1 MCDSIS
7 IVGMTHNDRAIRGL
21 TAKKGNTMKNYPE
34 TLSAKEAYDMTESVG
49 IQKLSTAAGQILA
62 PVAYVLREDTN
73 ADGEINEIVSVKDE
87 DGTVYA
93 TNSKTFVREFKKV
106 LDCVKDDFS
115 QVHHIEVVQGRSKNN
130 RTYITMRW
138 VD

>member
-1 MCDSIS
+1 
-7 IVGMTHNDRAIRGL
+7 
-21 TAKKGNTMKNYPE
+21 MKNYPE
-34 TLSAKEAYDMTESVG
+34 TLTAKEAYDMTESIG
-49 IQKLSTAAGQILA
+49 IQKLSAAAGQILE

-73 ADGEINEIVSVKDE
+73 ADGEINEIVSIKDA

-106 LDCVKDDFS
+106 LDCVKDDFA

-130 RTYITMRW
+130 RTYISMRW

>member
-7 IVGMTHNDRAIRGL
+7 IVGKISHNRAFRGL

-34 TLSAKEAYDMTESVG
+34 TLTAKEAYDMTESIG
-49 IQKLSTAAGQILA
+49 IQKLSTAAGQILE

-73 ADGEINEIVSVKDE
+73 SDGEINEIVSIKDQ

-106 LDCVKDDFS
+106 LDCVKDDFA

-130 RTYITMRW
+130 RTYISMRW

>member
-1 MCDSIS
+1 
-7 IVGMTHNDRAIRGL
+7 
-21 TAKKGNTMKNYPE
+21 MKNYPE
-34 TLSAKEAYDMTESVG
+34 TLTAKEAYDMTESVG
-49 IQKLSTAAGQILA
+49 IQKLSTAAGQILE

-73 ADGEINEIVSVKDE
+73 PKTGEVIEIASIKDA

-106 LDCVKDDFS
+106 LDCVHDDFS
-115 QVHHIEVVQGRSKNN
+115 QVHHIEIIRGTSKHD
-130 RTYITMRW
+130 RPYITMRW

>member
-1 MCDSIS
+1 
-7 IVGMTHNDRAIRGL
+7 
-21 TAKKGNTMKNYPE
+21 MKNYPE
-34 TLSAKEAYDMTESVG
+34 TLTAKEAYDMTESIG
-49 IQKLSTAAGQILA
+49 IQKLSAAAGQILE

-73 ADGEINEIVSVKDE
+73 ADGEINEIVSIKDA

-93 TNSKTFVREFKKV
+93 TNSKTFAREFKKV
-106 LDCVKDDFS
+106 LDCVKDDFA

-130 RTYITMRW
+130 RPYISMRW

>member
-1 MCDSIS
+1 
-7 IVGMTHNDRAIRGL
+7 
-21 TAKKGNTMKNYPE
+21 MKNYPI
-34 TLSAKEAYDMTESVG
+34 TLTAKEAYDMTDSVG
-49 IQKLSTAAGQILA
+49 IQKMSTAAGQILE

-73 ADGEINEIVSVKDE
+73 ANGEINEIASIKDH

-93 TNSKTFVREFKKV
+93 TNSKTFIREFKKV

-115 QVHHIEVVQGRSKNN
+115 QVHHIEIIPGRSKNN
-130 RTYITMRW
+130 RPYISMRW

>member
-1 MCDSIS
+1 
-7 IVGMTHNDRAIRGL
+7 
-21 TAKKGNTMKNYPE
+21 MKNYPT
-34 TLSAKEAYDMTESVG
+34 TLSPKEAYDMTESVG

-62 PVAYVLREDTN
+62 PVAYVLREDAN
-73 ADGEINEIVSVKDE
+73 ADGEINEIVSIKDE

-106 LDCVKDDFS
+106 LDYVHDDFA
-115 QVHHIEVVQGRSKNN
+115 QVHHIEIIQGRSKNN
-130 RTYITMRW
+130 RPYITMRW